1 MIKQGLNF
9 REVNQQLQ
17 DLFDKHKQ
25 LLMAELFGNIIDVYR
40 VKKLDAAQINVAI
53 DNILEI
59 KQQDFVKQAK
69 FLIKELATKRAILKF
84 HGFENISDLK
94 RLFVVW
100 YRKKFNYHNHLV
112 YVFRDDMG
120 TVIYVGQSINGFSRP
135 LNHFS
140 QAWFTKSSITSVE
153 ILIPQ
158 KPKSLS
164 ELECAA
170 IHLYLPTRNLKKSP
184 NKKYNSSCKICFQQW
199 YTKKEIK
206 RMFPLLGGSNK
217 RLSSL
222 VKAS

>member
-1 MIKQGLNF
+1 
-9 REVNQQLQ
+9 
-17 DLFDKHKQ
+17 
-25 LLMAELFGNIIDVYR
+25 MAELFGNFLDVYR
-40 VKKLDAAQINVAI
+40 VKKLDAAQVNVAI

-59 KQQDFVKQAK
+59 KQKDFVKEAK
-69 FLIKELATKRAILKF
+69 FLIKNLAAKRAILIFNGQK
-84 HGFENISDLK
+84 NVSDLK
-94 RLFVVW
+94 RLFGDW
-100 YRKKFNYHNHLV
+100 YRKKFNYHKHIV
-112 YVFRDDMG
+112 YVFRDDTG

-170 IHLYLPTRNLKKSP
+170 IHFHLPTRNLKKSP
-184 NKKYNSSCKICFQQW
+184 NKKHNTSCKICDQQW

-217 RLSSL
+217 RLSTL